1 MYKCYNK
8 LVIESTTLITE
19 LGALSY
25 IGIWFTALLSN
36 VVIPVPE
43 EIVLLAFGYLAGT
56 GHINFFILM
65 PIVMSGLLV
74 SDIGMYLLARKGSH
88 LVTWFY
94 NKFFSKR
101 FMEKSDQWF
110 TDHMNKIIFFSR
122 FLVQLRF
129 IGPFLA
135 GQKKVPFR
143 RFVAYDLAAII
154 IYVPLYT
161 LLGLF
166 FHSRVQAIIDN
177 VGVVRNILLVII
189 GLFIVFGLS
198 RKYIRKL
205 LFEDGLSSK

>member
-1 MYKCYNK
+1 M
-8 LVIESTTLITE
+8 IESQTLITE

-25 IGIWFTALLSN
+25 VGIWFAALLSN

-74 SDIGMYLLARKGSH
+74 SDIGMYLLARKGSR

-94 NKFFSKR
+94 NKFFSQRLMQKN
-101 FMEKSDQWF
+101 DQWF
-110 TDHMNKIIFFSR
+110 TDHINKIIFLSR

-177 VGVVRNILLVII
+177 VGVVRNIILVLI
-189 GLFIVFGLS
+189 GLFIVFGFS
-198 RKYIRKL
+198 RKYIRK
-205 LFEDGLSSK
+205 FIFGDNSITKQKD

>member
-1 MYKCYNK
+1 MKG
-8 LVIESTTLITE
+8 VIESQNLITE

-43 EIVLLAFGYLAGT
+43 EVVLLGFGYLAGT
-56 GHINFFILM
+56 GHINFFILL
-65 PIVMSGLLV
+65 PIVISGLLV
-74 SDIGMYLLARKGSH
+74 SDIGMYILAKKGSR
-88 LVTWFY
+88 LVNWFY

-101 FMEKSDQWF
+101 LMQKNEQWF

-122 FLVQLRF
+122 FLIQLRF

-135 GQKKVPFR
+135 GQKKIPFR
-143 RFVAYDLAAII
+143 RFVVYDLAAII

-166 FHSRVQAIIDN
+166 FHNRVQAIIEN
-177 VGVVRNILLVII
+177 VGVVRNILLVVI
-189 GLFIVFGLS
+189 GLLIVFGLS
-198 RKYIRKL
+198 RKYIRKF
-205 LFEDGLSSK
+205 LFEDNLQ

>member
-1 MYKCYNK
+1 M
-8 LVIESTTLITE
+8 IESQNIIAE

-25 IGIWFTALLSN
+25 VGIWFVSLLSN
-36 VVIPVPE
+36 IVIPVPE
-43 EIVLLAFGYLAGT
+43 EIVLLALGYLAGT

-65 PIVMSGLLV
+65 PIVMSGLLA
-74 SDIGMYLLARKGSH
+74 SDIAMYFLARKGSR

-94 NKFFSKR
+94 EKFFSKR
-101 FMEKSDQWF
+101 LMQKNDQWF

-135 GQKKVPFR
+135 GQKKIPFK
-143 RFVAYDLAAII
+143 RFVVYDLAAII

-177 VGVVRNILLVII
+177 VGVVRNIILVVV
-189 GLFIVFGLS
+189 GFFVVFGVS
-198 RKYIRKL
+198 RKYIRTF
-205 LFEDGLSSK
+205 LFGSDTDKKTTSH

>member
-1 MYKCYNK
+1 M
-8 LVIESTTLITE
+8 IESQTLITE

-25 IGIWFTALLSN
+25 VGIWFAALLSN

-65 PIVMSGLLV
+65 PIIMSGLLV
-74 SDIGMYLLARKGSH
+74 SDIAMYLLARKGSR

-94 NKFFSKR
+94 EKFFLKR
-101 FMEKSDQWF
+101 FMQKSDQWF
-110 TDHMNKIIFFSR
+110 IDHMNKIIFFSR

-129 IGPFLA
+129 IGPFMA

-143 RFVAYDLAAII
+143 RFVFYDFLAII
-154 IYVPLYT
+154 IYVPIYT

-166 FHSRVQAIIDN
+166 FHGRVQAIIDN
-177 VGVVRNILLVII
+177 VAVVKNIVLVVI
-189 GLFIVFGLS
+189 GIVIVFGFS
-198 RKYIRKL
+198 RKYIRKF
-205 LFEDGLSSK
+205 LFGQKEK

>member
-1 MYKCYNK
+1 M
-8 LVIESTTLITE
+8 IEGQTLITE

-25 IGIWFTALLSN
+25 VGIWFAALLSN

-43 EIVLLAFGYLAGT
+43 EVVLLAFGYLAGT

-74 SDIGMYLLARKGSH
+74 SDIGMYFLARKGSR

-94 NKFFSKR
+94 DKFFSKR
-101 FMEKSDQWF
+101 LMQKNDQWF

-135 GQKKVPFR
+135 GQKKIPFK
-143 RFVAYDLAAII
+143 RFVTYDLAAII
-154 IYVPLYT
+154 VYVPLYT

-177 VGVVRNILLVII
+177 VGVVRNIALVAI
-189 GLFIVFGLS
+189 GLFVVFVLS
-198 RKYIRKL
+198 RKYIRKF
-205 LFEDGLSSK
+205 LFGEKLISDIK

>member
-1 MYKCYNK
+1 M
-8 LVIESTTLITE
+8 IESQTLITE
-19 LGALSY
+19 LGTLSY

-43 EIVLLAFGYLAGT
+43 EIVLLTLGYLAGT
-56 GHINFFILM
+56 GHIDFFILL

-74 SDIGMYLLARKGSH
+74 SDIGMYILARKGSR

-94 NKFFSKR
+94 DRFFSKK
-101 FMEKSDQWF
+101 FMQKNDQWF
-110 TDHMNKIIFFSR
+110 TDHMNKIIFVSR
-122 FLVQLRF
+122 FLIQLRF

-135 GQKKVPFR
+135 GQKKIPFR
-143 RFVAYDLAAII
+143 RFVFYDLAAII

-177 VGVVRNILLVII
+177 VGVVRNIILVAV
-189 GLFIVFGLS
+189 GLFIIFGLS
-198 RKYIRKL
+198 RKYIRKF
-205 LFEDGLSSK
+205 LFKERPVEKS